1 MMQFKSTGY
10 CNIPLK
16 ELRKILSLESL
27 YSNAADLKRR
37 VYEHKTKY
45 NPESFTAKY
54 GCNLLVYY
62 QGFHRIEEAIAEEK
76 RIKGGNR
83 KNKLKLIET
92 MNPEWNDLWAEIKEW

>member
-1 MMQFKSTGY
+1 MTRGGAVYIMASKRNGTLYTGV
-10 CNIPLK
+10 
-16 ELRKILSLESL
+16 S
-27 YSNAADLKRR
+27 ADLKRR

-45 NPESFTAKY
+45 NSESFTAKY

-62 QGFHRIEEAIAEEK
+62 QGFHSIEEAIAEEK

-92 MNPEWNDLWAEIKEW
+92 MNPEWNDLWEEIKEW

>member
-1 MMQFKSTGY
+1 MIRGGAVYIMANKRNGTIYTGVT
-10 CNIPLK
+10 
-16 ELRKILSLESL
+16 
-27 YSNAADLKRR
+27 ADLKRR

-45 NPESFTAKY
+45 NPECFTAKY

-62 QGFHRIEEAIAEEK
+62 HGFHRIEEAIAEEK

-92 MNPEWNDLWAEIKEW
+92 TNPEWKDLWYEIKEW